1 MAGVNMFQ
9 RAFIPRLGRLVLLV
23 LFLLA
28 VTYGVVAAI
37 YATKTIFK
45 VKRIMQLYLKNCG
58 KREAVT
64 AVGWHVR
71 LPLFTRIEQEVT
83 LMNQILY
90 LGGGTIEPMR
100 IISNE
105 NVALWTSA
113 LLTYRI
119 NDLHTWAIE
128 NLDPMTLLQGDYDGI
143 VKDALQSEPVNDLIS
158 NRAQIKEKIFKELK
172 SLPINEGGPTL
183 EEKYGIEIV
192 SFVLKETRFG
202 DKLVEASEEKKR
214 RELIAEAENYAA
226 DQEASRIKKLYAAYL
241 EGIKSLQ
248 KGLAARMARR
258 TSRYWNFS
266 TQQKWASAYEKNQ
279 TGQNTV
285 IIQNTGK
292 GLHLLPLPL
301 PAMNNRKKDAENQ
314 EGIYHMPR
322 RLTKKINYIRLPEKR
337 ISEIEELVDSW
348 SNETK
353 EFMRARLNQYGP
365 FRIFRFFR
373 MASLFRWFLLSVAEK
388 ET

>member
-1 MAGVNMFQ
+1 MSDNQSPKIFQ
-9 RAFIPRLGRLVLLV
+9 RAFVFRLGRIVLLAS
-23 LFLLA
+23 LLLA
-28 VTYGVVAAI
+28 ITYGVVAAI

-45 VKRIMQLYLKNCG
+45 VKMNYAVVLEKLGG

-90 LGGGTIEPMR
+90 LGGSIEPMR

-248 KGLAARMARR
+248 QGVGRSDGTTDTPLLE
-258 TSRYWNFS
+258 FL
-266 TQQKWASAYEKNQ
+266 TQQKWAAAYEKNQ

-285 IIQNTGK
+285 VIQNTATS
-292 GLHLLPLPL
+292 PSITLPL
-301 PAMNNRKKDAENQ
+301 PAMNQPEETDAEKA
-314 EGIYHMPR
+314 
-322 RLTKKINYIRLPEKR
+322 KKE
-337 ISEIEELVDSW
+337 
-348 SNETK
+348 
-353 EFMRARLNQYGP
+353 
-365 FRIFRFFR
+365 
-373 MASLFRWFLLSVAEK
+373 
-388 ET
+388 